1 MNQATTPPPRPAAR
15 PAPGPARRGRIA
27 VLLAVNGLLVCA
39 AAAGLVATRASA
51 QAGGAGFQ
59 NRPHG
64 NYLMVSGRA
73 SGVSGNLI
81 YVIDTINREMVAL
94 RYQRAAGRL
103 EPIAFRDLT
112 ADSAQGASGR

>member
-1 MNQATTPPPRPAAR
+1 MNQATFSTPPR
-15 PAPGPARRGRIA
+15 ARRGRIA
-27 VLLAVNGLLVCA
+27 VLVAVNALLVCA
-39 AAAGLVATRASA
+39 AAAGLVASRAWA
-51 QAGGAGFQ
+51 QPGGPGFQ
-59 NRPHG
+59 NRPRG

-103 EPIAFRDLT
+103 EPIAYRNLT